1 MRLDY
6 KNLAEW
12 GKLSRKL
19 KNNRSFYWSKPTEDE
34 VAGWRLQMFTVDKDA
49 KEESRTNLERLK
61 EKAKDIGAP
70 VLILKGDNVQLVGTD
85 YAVSAAELM
94 DQDWFDEISEF
105 FDRKNMYYSKPFW
118 THHESD
124 SETHT
129 FSLHGYGTDAI
140 WARAPQTGFYLVD
153 EDRKVT
159 DRREQIQTLWDLGY
173 VARRGRPV
181 CVGWERHSGN
191 REEIAMITRQY
202 DAMWHRRGHSEVAD
216 KMCSIYTSINRYY
229 AWPGSW

>member
-1 MRLDY
+1 MRLEF

-61 EKAKDIGAP
+61 EKAKDVGAP
-70 VLILKGDNVQLVGTD
+70 VLIVKGDNVQLVGTD

-124 SETHT
+124 SGTHT

-159 DRREQIQTLWDLGY
+159 DRREQIQSLWDLGY

-181 CVGWERHSGN
+181 SVGWERHSGSP
-191 REEIAMITRQY
+191 EEIAMITRQ
-202 DAMWHRRGHSEVAD
+202 ANQMWHRRGHSEVAD
-216 KMCSIYTSINRYY
+216 KLCSIYTSINRYY

>member
-1 MRLDY
+1 MRLEF

-19 KNNRSFYWSKPTEDE
+19 KNNRSFWSKPSEDE
-34 VAGWRLQMFTVDKDA
+34 IAGWRLQMFTVDKDA

-70 VLILKGDNVQLVGTD
+70 VLIVKGDNVQLVGTD
-85 YAVSAAELM
+85 YAVSASELM

-124 SETHT
+124 SGTHT

-181 CVGWERHSGN
+181 SVGWERHSGSTD
-191 REEIAMITRQY
+191 EVAMITKQAN
-202 DAMWHRRGHSEVAD
+202 AMWHRKGHSEVAD
-216 KMCSIYTSINRYY
+216 KICSIYTSINRYY